1 MKRCAA
7 GLDTLESRYRVRW
20 SDSTVSIIPP
30 LPADVWQ
37 CKVLSSLREKS
48 TPDDGAAERAAVF
61 IETAAPLNDLTIAG
75 PFKHYT
81 LHNRDHSKKL
91 LHLSE
96 YLMSQRTLEQLSV
109 LDHLVIVYSAYLHD
123 MGMSLTELERDR
135 VLKSPDFSD
144 FTQEWEELWD
154 ELVDARSRLKAATD
168 PEKFAIETEIFQLHE
183 AALAAYLRPRHA
195 TPERYRNLIVS
206 LKIQTKRPDLFEYR
220 GVSFE
225 DLLVDVCASHN
236 LDVSVLA
243 EVRGPYEE
251 RFPRRAPIGGVYL
264 NAQFCA
270 AILRLSDIMDF
281 DRERT
286 PRVLFESLGLQS
298 RSLPG
303 AELSLREWQKHMAV
317 HSLEINKDEVVVSA
331 DSNHPVIEK
340 TIREFCQ
347 IIEREIRDTLAVL
360 KRNPLEIAERYQLEL
375 PISVRSHVRSM
386 GYVYKDMSLSLNQPR
401 IMALLMGGRLY
412 STPAAAVRELIQNSI
427 DACAARMQ
435 SEEGEYVPNI
445 RVHAESDSLGRRWL
459 EVSDNGCGMDEY
471 VLSEYFLKLGNSY
484 YRSPEFGRMTR
495 QLGNNQRHF
504 SPISRFGIGIASAF
518 LIGDVL
524 EVKTRS
530 AHSPRRDH
538 EGRTVR
544 IEKLGALVFLTA
556 ALEAPPG
563 SSVKVRLLPQLN
575 DTFEEFARQVVGY
588 LKSKIVRP
596 RFPIDVA
603 LSGDRFVLC
612 SKGGIVLRPD
622 AGEVL
627 ATRGIEL
634 VALDISRWTDKMS
647 GQALIFLNREPDG
660 KLSHL
665 KDGKFLRF
673 GTTTGIDPNDFLLDF
688 TGNRATINGF
698 TMNLKKMSRAL
709 GNGKKRLPVLLD
721 VDIRGDDDVEYDI
734 SRDRIVGVAG
744 LVVRR
749 GLQLAIYDGL
759 RDTGVLERLSPETRK
774 IVENSV
780 HGSDSVFS
788 GVDKEALLERALE
801 LIPEG
806 KRPPQFQRV
815 LAMKMSISH
824 SEAWELLKYLEAS
837 GRIARSD

>member
-1 MKRCAA
+1 MP
-7 GLDTLESRYRVRW
+7 
-20 SDSTVSIIPP
+20 IIPP

-37 CKVLSSLREKS
+37 CKLLSSLREKS
-48 TPDDGAAERAAVF
+48 RPDDGTAEKAAVF

-96 YLMSQRTLEQLSV
+96 YLMSEHTLEQLSV

-135 VLKSPDFSD
+135 VLTSPNFSD

-154 ELVDARSRLKAATD
+154 ELVDARSRLKAAAD
-168 PEKFAIETEIFQLHE
+168 SEKFAIETEIFQLHE
-183 AALAAYLRPRHA
+183 AALAAFLRPRHA
-195 TPERYRNLIVS
+195 TPDRYRSLLAS

-225 DLLVDVCASHN
+225 DLLIDVCASHN

-243 EVRGPYEE
+243 EVKGPYEE
-251 RFPRRAPIGGVYL
+251 RFPRSTPIGGVYL

-375 PISVRSHVRSM
+375 PISVRPHVRSL

-435 SEEGEYVPNI
+435 AEEAGYVPNI
-445 RVHAESDSLGRRWL
+445 LVRVELDSLGRRWL

-495 QLGNNQRHF
+495 QMGNNQRQF

-524 EVKTRS
+524 EVQTRS
-530 AHSPRRDH
+530 THSARRDY

-544 IEKLGALVFLTA
+544 IEKLGALVFVTGA
-556 ALEAPPG
+556 PDALQG
-563 SSVKVRLLPQLN
+563 SSVKVRLSSPLN
-575 DTFEEFARQVVGY
+575 DTFEEFARQVAGY

-596 RFPIDVA
+596 RFSIDVV
-603 LSGDRFVLC
+603 LSEDKFLLS

-627 ATRGIEL
+627 ATKGIEL
-634 VALDISRWTDKMS
+634 VSLEISRWSDKMS
-647 GQALIFLNREPDG
+647 GQAFIFFNREPDG

-673 GTTTGIDPNDFLLDF
+673 GTTGIDPNNFFLNF

-698 TMNLKKMSRAL
+698 TMNLKKISRAL
-709 GNGKKRLPVLLD
+709 GAGKKRLALLLD

-744 LVVRR
+744 LAVRR
-749 GLQLAIYDGL
+749 GLQLAIYGGL
-759 RDTGVLERLSPETRK
+759 RDTGVLERLTPETRK
-774 IVENSV
+774 LVENSD
-780 HGSDSVFS
+780 HGSESVFS
-788 GVDKEALLERALE
+788 GVDKEALLKRALE

-806 KRPPQFQRV
+806 RPPLHFHKV
-815 LAMKMSISH
+815 LAAKLLISN
-824 SEAWELLKYLEAS
+824 SEAWTLLKYLEAS
-837 GRIARSD
+837 GRITGSD